1 MAGTH
6 VPADP
11 GGVIGRHLAIRE
23 RQVSLEREL
32 AIGVG
37 RNRRQATLRNALN
50 DIASFG
56 LSRENAVAIARDMQQ
71 TVKNA
76 WQDLFRRAMASRP
89 SKSSACAPASSPVM
103 SRLRMK
109 TTQRSEPV
117 FQHAGLRGGAGSG
130 GGSSRRGYRG
140 HGRDDGGGGDHDH
153 RRHAAHHADR
163 ALLVIDRAF
172 LYLLLLVHAKH
183 SPESRLQ
190 HHICRALAAS
200 VKPVLEV
207 LNFHD
212 VGNFRLSDA
221 DGDCGQ
227 AFAYLTGPFV
237 AAQRGQG
244 LGEGFVEGFCRDIES
259 VRGLVQIADNDP
271 AGFQRHA

>member
-1 MAGTH
+1 
-6 VPADP
+6 
-11 GGVIGRHLAIRE
+11 
-23 RQVSLEREL
+23 
-32 AIGVG
+32 
-37 RNRRQATLRNALN
+37 
-50 DIASFG
+50 
-56 LSRENAVAIARDMQQ
+56 
-71 TVKNA
+71 
-76 WQDLFRRAMASRP
+76 
-89 SKSSACAPASSPVM
+89 
-103 SRLRMK
+103 MK

-117 FQHAGLRGGAGSG
+117 FQHAGLHGGAGSG
-130 GGSSRRGYRG
+130 GGGSRRGYRG

-153 RRHAAHHADR
+153 RRHAADR
-163 ALLVIDRAF
+163 ALLVINRAF

-200 VKPVLEV
+200 VKPVFEV

-212 VGNFRLSDA
+212 VGDFRLSDA

-244 LGEGFVEGFCRDIES
+244 LGDGFVEGFCRDIES

-271 AGFQRHA
+271 AERHA